1 MPRVRPK
8 LAQAYPINLD
18 MPTVSLVSISV
29 TAILGLILIFAWWQ
43 ERASALTGWWGAAQ
57 IVMSLSIVVAFTA
70 SIANDANL
78 LALGQAKIDALLEP
92 LALLDHC
99 EDHESQGDT
108 AKRGNEDNRR
118 EPIAWRIPRKPR
130 GSACA
135 SSMAAR

>member
-1 MPRVRPK
+1 M
-8 LAQAYPINLD
+8 NLD

-78 LALGQAKIDALLEP
+78 LALGQAKMVLSAHHVDGGAPI
-92 LALLDHC
+92 
-99 EDHESQGDT
+99 
-108 AKRGNEDNRR
+108 RR
-118 EPIAWRIPRKPR
+118 PQPASGLGSRWPR
-130 GSACA
+130 CA
-135 SSMAAR
+135 SHRSISGCIRLLR